1 MLACLR
7 SKIPENPHDR
17 TGCEHVKR
25 WQRSLRSGYSLFAYI
40 CTHFENI
47 LPADRLCCKSGSE
60 RLIYPLILGS
70 VVHPNSLGE
79 PIANMSDLTYTVLS
93 TMTMREEKRKR
104 LEGKGWKVGGVKEFL
119 NLSPQEVAYIEL
131 KLKLA
136 DGLRKHR
143 RRRRLTQ
150 IELAWR
156 VRSSQSRVA
165 KMEAGDPSVSLDL
178 LVRSLLALGASGTEL
193 AKIVVS
199 KTEST
204 T

>member
-1 MLACLR
+1 
-7 SKIPENPHDR
+7 
-17 TGCEHVKR
+17 
-25 WQRSLRSGYSLFAYI
+25 
-40 CTHFENI
+40 
-47 LPADRLCCKSGSE
+47 
-60 RLIYPLILGS
+60 
-70 VVHPNSLGE
+70 
-79 PIANMSDLTYTVLS
+79 
-93 TMTMREEKRKR
+93 MREEKRKR

-119 NLSPQEVAYIEL
+119 NLSPEEAAYIEL

-150 IELAWR
+150 TELARR

-178 LVRSLLALGASGTEL
+178 LVRSLLAVGASGTEL

-199 KTEST
+199 KIASRI
-204 T
+204 

>member
-1 MLACLR
+1 
-7 SKIPENPHDR
+7 
-17 TGCEHVKR
+17 
-25 WQRSLRSGYSLFAYI
+25 
-40 CTHFENI
+40 
-47 LPADRLCCKSGSE
+47 
-60 RLIYPLILGS
+60 
-70 VVHPNSLGE
+70 
-79 PIANMSDLTYTVLS
+79 
-93 TMTMREEKRKR
+93 MTMREQKRKR
-104 LEGKGWKVGGVKEFL
+104 LEQKGWKVGGVKEFL
-119 NLSPQEVAYIEL
+119 KLSPEEAAYIEL

-150 IELAWR
+150 IELARR
-156 VRSSQSRVA
+156 VKSSQSRVA

>member
-1 MLACLR
+1 MA
-7 SKIPENPHDR
+7 I
-17 TGCEHVKR
+17 
-25 WQRSLRSGYSLFAYI
+25 
-40 CTHFENI
+40 
-47 LPADRLCCKSGSE
+47 
-60 RLIYPLILGS
+60 
-70 VVHPNSLGE
+70 
-79 PIANMSDLTYTVLS
+79 
-93 TMTMREEKRKR
+93 REEKRKR
-104 LEGKGWKVGGVKEFL
+104 LERKGWKVGSVKEFL
-119 NLSPQEVAYIEL
+119 NLSPEEAAYIEL

-150 IELAWR
+150 IELARR
-156 VRSSQSRVA
+156 VKSSQSRVA

-178 LVRSLLALGASGTEL
+178 LFRSLLALGASGTEL